1 MPILE
6 SPPSDDLLVV
16 EEKKIELMQMLE
28 LGGDKMHTAVLS
40 LRGSVFRMSMEPLG
54 CRVVQRAF
62 EVASTA
68 ERETL
73 VSELHGHVRLAIASP
88 HANFVLQKVIE
99 VLPVHSA
106 SFVASELVTVAA
118 EVARHRFGC
127 RVLSRLIEHHLC
139 GRSTSS
145 STNNLIDELLLEA
158 DQLINHNFARHVL
171 ELILEHGND
180 CQKQKIADM
189 IKTNLFL
196 YAKNRNA
203 SYVVEKAL
211 ALCNAEHTHAIASE
225 LLTDPQCFL
234 MLAVHE
240 CGTHVVKA
248 VMQSHADC
256 AERANK
262 LLLADADR
270 VKSSKYGKRLLDEM

>member
-1 MPILE
+1 
-6 SPPSDDLLVV
+6 
-16 EEKKIELMQMLE
+16 
-28 LGGDKMHTAVLS
+28 
-40 LRGSVFRMSMEPLG
+40 
-54 CRVVQRAF
+54 
-62 EVASTA
+62 
-68 ERETL
+68 
-73 VSELHGHVRLAIASP
+73 
-88 HANFVLQKVIE
+88 
-99 VLPVHSA
+99 
-106 SFVASELVTVAA
+106 
-118 EVARHRFGC
+118 VARHRFGC

-139 GRSTSS
+139 GRSTSLA
-145 STNNLIDELLLEA
+145 TNNLIDELLLEA
-158 DQLINHNFARHVL
+158 DQLIHHNFARHVL

-180 CQKQKIADM
+180 IQKKKIADM
-189 IKTNLFL
+189 IKMNVFL

-211 ALCNAEHTHAIASE
+211 ALCHAQDTLAIASE
-225 LLTDPQCFL
+225 LLLDPQGFL

-262 LLLADADR
+262 LLLAEADM